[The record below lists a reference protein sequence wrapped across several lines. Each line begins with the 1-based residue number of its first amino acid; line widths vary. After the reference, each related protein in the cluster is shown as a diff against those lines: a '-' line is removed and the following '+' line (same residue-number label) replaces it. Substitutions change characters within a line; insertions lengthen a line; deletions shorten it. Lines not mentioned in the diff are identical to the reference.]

1 VSLKRK
7 IKHWVISN
15 QLRNN
20 LLKLIVNFN
29 NHNGAKLYN
38 KTNDLFSWHLYKN
51 KIKPYL
57 FHPIIDNNFYGIG
70 TSLNSY
76 AGLKADKLIKFY
88 IEHGYYFGSYIAKD
102 SKIYWCN
109 NIITFSQRRKDHL
122 KRHSFNKIYQ
132 IGPYIHYA
140 EQYSSNSEFNNYRSD
155 LGKMLLVFPMHAST
169 GTSLDYNLNLFFDFI
184 DEIKKDYDSVV
195 ISVFWTDLNN
205 KQFMSECQKR
215 EYRIFSAGNRYDQFF
230 LSRLKDII
238 NLSTMTISNGVGT
251 HVIYSVFLN
260 KAHYIF
266 KQKINEI
273 ALNKKGSFELNI
285 YKKDEYVIR
294 KKEMSELED
303 LFSVVFSEA
312 LTSKQYNYC
321 RVSFGFDKIKSPS
334 ELLKLLNE

>member
-1 VSLKRK
+1 MSLKRK
-7 IKHWVISN
+7 IKHWIISN

-20 LLKLIVNFN
+20 FLKLILNFN
-29 NHNGAKLYN
+29 NRNRAKLLN
-38 KTNDLFSWHLYKN
+38 KTNDLFSWYLYKN

-70 TSLNSY
+70 TSLNLY
-76 AGLKADKLIKFY
+76 AGLKANNLIKFY
-88 IEHGYYFGSYIAKD
+88 IEHGYYFGSYIAED

-109 NIITFSQRRKDHL
+109 NILTFSQRRKDYL
-122 KRHSFNKIYQ
+122 KHHPFNKIYE

-140 EQYSSNSEFNNYRSD
+140 QQYSSNSDFNRYRSD

-169 GTSLDYNLNLFFDFI
+169 GTLLDYNLNLFFDFI
-184 DEIKKDYDSVV
+184 DTLKKDYDSVV
-195 ISVFWTDLNN
+195 ISIFWTDLNN
-205 KQFMSECQKR
+205 KGFISECQRRK
-215 EYRIFSAGNRYDQFF
+215 YKIFSAGNRYDQFF

-238 NLSTMTISNGVGT
+238 NLSSMTISNGVGT
-251 HVIYSVFLN
+251 HIIYSVFLN

-266 KQKINEI
+266 KQKINEV

-285 YKKDEYVIR
+285 YKNDEYLIR
-294 KKEMSELED
+294 EKEMGELEE
-303 LFSVVFSEA
+303 LFSPVFSEV

-321 RVSFGFDKIKSPS
+321 KINFGFDKIKSPT